1 MLVICTMSTGSGIN
15 WDDEDIEQDESSLSQ
30 EVVDTVRLQIYNNNE
45 FKLIETDTRNVLL
58 VGRTRSGKSTTME
71 VLKDPCYI
79 PKSDTIF
86 SETVDA
92 RFKSFSIQNETNQRT
107 CDVTLN
113 LIDTPG
119 LFEVKDIESG
129 GERTNEVIAQTIAKC
144 LDNEITNIHVIM
156 LFVTFEAGIN
166 PNDIKAMEIFLDM
179 FGGGGVK
186 ICLCITRA
194 DMHDVKWQRTRKEEL
209 HRYEITKR
217 LIERENMEIL
227 FMGCMN
233 DTYNYR
239 TAEELLIQYK
249 KVYLM
254 RRKMLQVLFAAHDR
268 VQLSSLNVA
277 KHKVEKMRMMLQ
289 ESILNLS
296 QLIQCQDTNSQDIR
310 ELIILQKELNREIEK
325 ERSML
330 SLPELSAEFTT
341 FSATMKRFAKTSSI
355 DTKCRGEVVWP
366 FNFKIE

>member
-1 MLVICTMSTGSGIN
+1 MTTGSGIN

-186 ICLCITRA
+186 ICLCITHA
-194 DMHDVKWQRTRKEEL
+194 DNHDVKWQRTRKEEL
-209 HRYEITKR
+209 HKFEATKR
-217 LIERENMEIL
+217 LIETENMEIL
-227 FMGCMN
+227 FMGCVGSTHN
-233 DTYNYR
+233 IHTED
-239 TAEELLIQYK
+239 ELLKQYK

-254 RRKMLQVLFAAHDR
+254 RRKMLQCIFDASAR
-268 VQLSSLNVA
+268 VQLSTLNVA
-277 KHKVEKMRMMLQ
+277 KQKVDEVRAVLRDSIPVLQKLASCSDENNSEPQKYSIEQKIRNEKLNAERA
-289 ESILNLS
+289 ILSVPELAEEYSQFISKLKAVADNRNLS
-296 QLIQCQDTNSQDIR
+296 N
-310 ELIILQKELNREIEK
+310 
-325 ERSML
+325 
-330 SLPELSAEFTT
+330 EFR
-341 FSATMKRFAKTSSI
+341 SAT
-355 DTKCRGEVVWP
+355 VWP
-366 FNFKIE
+366 FNVKVV